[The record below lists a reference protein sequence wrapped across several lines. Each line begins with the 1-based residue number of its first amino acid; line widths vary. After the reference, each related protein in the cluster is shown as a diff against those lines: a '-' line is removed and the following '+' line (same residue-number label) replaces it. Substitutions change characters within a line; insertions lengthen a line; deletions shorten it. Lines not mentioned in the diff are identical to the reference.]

1 MENMPRTLKTQQT
14 KQEVTMLNT
23 AIVLVALNLLA
34 GLSPATV
41 HAEIY
46 QYIGAN
52 GTISLTNATEKSMSN
67 QPASTPSY
75 RSVNSNRS
83 SNAIHFSS
91 NCIRP

>member
-1 MENMPRTLKTQQT
+1 
-14 KQEVTMLNT
+14 MLNT

-52 GTISLTNATEKSMSN
+52 GTISLTNV
-67 QPASTPSY
+67 ASDARY
-75 RSVNSNRS
+75 RKIDVESARFH
-83 SNAIHFSS
+83 AILSERELEPVSKRHSFQQQ
-91 NCIRP
+91 